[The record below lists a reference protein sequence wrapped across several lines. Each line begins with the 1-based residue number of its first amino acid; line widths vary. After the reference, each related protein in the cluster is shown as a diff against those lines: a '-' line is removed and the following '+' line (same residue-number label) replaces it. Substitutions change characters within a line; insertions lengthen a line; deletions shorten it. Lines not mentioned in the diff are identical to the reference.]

1 MGKKTI
7 ELLIIFTENVT
18 LLQASTLW
26 LKENSQTQLRKQFYS
41 QARGNRACRTTF
53 GGASPASEALLVVKQ
68 PKQFQL
74 QDVFNIFLSISDLF
88 PSSLDYTS
96 QKVLLCYHV
105 TYSMPPFL
113 NSPLTSSD
121 NYWLYIFKNYNEYL
135 SVTIKAAFLLGD
147 LDQDQWSKICLDHGA
162 SAKEPVNP
170 LWKNAVIR

>member
-26 LKENSQTQLRKQFYS
+26 KRIHKTQLRKQFYS

-170 LWKNAVIR
+170 LWKNAIIR

>member
-96 QKVLLCYHV
+96 QEVLLCYHV

-121 NYWLYIFKNYNEYL
+121 NYWLYIFLELQWVSFRNNLGCVPFGWSGSGSVIQDL
-135 SVTIKAAFLLGD
+135 SGS
-147 LDQDQWSKICLDHGA
+147 WC
-162 SAKEPVNP
+162 
-170 LWKNAVIR
+170 IRKGTG